1 MTTLYP
7 ANPAELREIC
17 LERKQVRVVGTGSA
31 HEWLPPHDGTQV
43 STKELNSIR
52 EFRADDLVI
61 RVGAGTLIED
71 LQSVASKSGLCLPIP
86 PPSCGWLGYGGQTVG
101 GLLALGLPHFWQ
113 CQTGAIRDWI
123 IAAKTMS
130 TSGEEMEFGAQVVK
144 SVAGFD
150 VHKALV
156 GSRGGL
162 LILTEV
168 TLRLYPLKLLPSPPE
183 ISVATPFWINLGLP
197 SQFDS
202 TGSHH
207 AVDPTKRIIWS
218 DQLLPGY
225 NSIGQVGLRNPM
237 PNPQIVEIQSQL
249 KSLCDPSGV
258 LIEGWA
264 K

>member
-7 ANPAELREIC
+7 ANTAELHDIC
-17 LERKQVRVVGTGSA
+17 RDGNPFRVVGTGSA
-31 HEWLPPHDGTQV
+31 QEWLPPHDGTHV
-43 STKELNSIR
+43 STKELNSIH
-52 EFRADDLVI
+52 EFRPDDLVI
-61 RVGAGTLIED
+61 RVGAGTLVEE

-86 PPSCGWLGYGGQTVG
+86 PANYGWLGYGGKSIG

-113 CQTGAIRDWI
+113 SQTGAVRDWV
-123 IAAKTMS
+123 IAAKTIS
-130 TSGEEMEFGAQVVK
+130 SNGDEMEFGAQVVK

-150 VHKALV
+150 VHKTLV

-162 LILTEV
+162 LMFTEV
-168 TLRLYPLKLLPSPPE
+168 TLRLFPIKLLPAPAE
-183 ISVATPFWINLGLP
+183 KTIKTPCWINQGLP

-202 TGSHH
+202 SGSHH

-218 DQLLPGY
+218 DQPLPGY
-225 NSIGQVGLRNPM
+225 NSVGPGGLRNPM
-237 PNPQIVEIQSQL
+237 PNPQIAEIQSRL

-258 LIEGWA
+258 LIEGWV